1 MFDRLNMTLRRLV
14 KSGNVVELTPIARI
28 DSTTTRLNLED
39 VATRMRLEH
48 AKRYSDFVGCKRI
61 LMDSGG

>member
-1 MFDRLNMTLRRLV
+1 MTLRLLV
-14 KSGNVVELTPIARI
+14 KSGNVVELTPITRSV
-28 DSTTTRLNLED
+28 STTTRLNLED

-48 AKRYSDFVGCKRI
+48 AKRYGEFVGCKRI